1 MVEVPNERAITHAV
15 LISDGNSGS
24 DHLARLG
31 SSSSQATLDKT
42 TSGFYYNII
51 YHNICDWWLV
61 CALIFT

>member
-51 YHNICDWWLV
+51 YHNICDW
-61 CALIFT
+61 